1 MKRLGLVGVLVCVGV
16 WLSAAAAAYSNT
28 VWATCTWGGQVQTCD
43 SSAWY
48 PGALTVVWHASP
60 TPDSTSGCALEVNY
74 RYNSDQIA
82 SVACSATWPGP
93 GAGTT
98 TVTEPYT
105 VHVETSSPTATVTP
119 SRPPDSGGWYN
130 HPVSGSVSASAF
142 SGIAACTSP
151 TYAGPS
157 SGAAMLSVTCVDNAG
172 KRVTATSA
180 PFGYDVT
187 PPSLSTAAYPADH
200 SVSLSWQTGG
210 DVAPTA
216 AVRVTRTR
224 AGAHAATA
232 TVYSG
237 NGGGYVDTHVR
248 NGVRYTYTIT
258 AWDQAGNGS
267 SERVVVTPGPRLLG
281 PVGGTH
287 VAAPPLLSWTP
298 VRGATYYNVQLY
310 RRGKVLSLWPKHAG
324 LQLRRT
330 WKFDGRRYHLKPGR
344 YQWFVWPGFGRRSA
358 GRYGRMIGRGTFIV
372 VR

>member
-1 MKRLGLVGVLVCVGV
+1 MKRLGLLVVV
-16 WLSAAAAAYSNT
+16 AVVAVAPAVASAGAIPVCDGGSCSSGWYTAPVT
-28 VWATCTWGGQVQTCD
+28 VTWNLNGGTN
-43 SSAWY
+43 A
-48 PGALTVVWHASP
+48 G
-60 TPDSTSGCALEVNY
+60 GCAPQAYNQDTNQSSLQGSAGLPPWTYCITNVSGGSDTRYFFVKVEV
-74 RYNSDQIA
+74 S
-82 SVACSATWPGP
+82 T
-93 GAGTT
+93 
-98 TVTEPYT
+98 
-105 VHVETSSPTATVTP
+105 PTATVTP

>member
-1 MKRLGLVGVLVCVGV
+1 MKRLGLVVAVVVAVVAVAPAVASAETITPVCTTAQGTGQCGSGWYQSPVLQLSWV
-16 WLSAAAAAYSNT
+16 WSTGGTPGDCNQHAYQSDAVATVSCTVSWSNGF
-28 VWATCTWGGQVQTCD
+28 VATQ
-43 SSAWY
+43 Y
-48 PGALTVVWHASP
+48 
-60 TPDSTSGCALEVNY
+60 
-74 RYNSDQIA
+74 
-82 SVACSATWPGP
+82 
-93 GAGTT
+93 
-98 TVTEPYT
+98 YT

-119 SRPPDSGGWYN
+119 SRPPASGGWYN

-157 SGAAMLSVTCVDNAG
+157 SGAAMLSLTCVDNAG